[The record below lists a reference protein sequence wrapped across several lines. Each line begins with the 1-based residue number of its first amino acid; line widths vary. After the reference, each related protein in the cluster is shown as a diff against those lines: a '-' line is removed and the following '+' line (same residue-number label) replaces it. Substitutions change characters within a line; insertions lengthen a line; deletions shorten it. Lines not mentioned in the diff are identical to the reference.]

1 MSADFLDKLCKDLN
15 RENLERW
22 YGEDTTSDFY
32 EDLKDAA
39 WNVLH
44 DNPGCD
50 RQDWID
56 TLIRQYPTEVVDA
69 LGTDPYDVHAQLS
82 DLWDM
87 EYEDSETGLCER
99 YRDWAEYFVTER
111 TVELYDILKEKFS
124 RANLVHK

>member
-1 MSADFLDKLCKDLN
+1 MAIKMSVDFLN

-69 LGTDPYDVHAQLS
+69 LGIDPHDVHAQLS

-99 YRDWAEYFVTER
+99 FRDWSEYFVTER
-111 TVELYDILKEKFS
+111 TVELYDVLKEKFV
-124 RANLVHK
+124 RANLVHKQK